1 MTDAP
6 HRPSR
11 EELDDL
17 FRDDN
22 LWEHARRVATA
33 LTLTEGKRGPAF
45 ESDQMLE
52 QRILSLYTR
61 GGLTDDKLVFYY
73 QRNAE
78 LASWTKLTRDQII
91 GYRDALAGKLWL
103 LTAFDRNRKPG
114 DPIIWVIAR

>member
-6 HRPSR
+6 HRPAR

-22 LWEHARRVATA
+22 LWEHARRVVTA
-33 LTLTEGKRGPAF
+33 LTVTEGKRGPAF
-45 ESDQMLE
+45 ESAAVIE

-61 GGLTDDKLVFYY
+61 GGLTDDKLVTYY

-78 LASWTKLTRDQII
+78 LASWTKLTPKQII
-91 GYRDALAGKLWL
+91 GYRRALAGKLWL

-114 DPIIWVIAR
+114 DPIIWVVAR

>member
-1 MTDAP
+1 MMTDAP

-17 FRDDN
+17 FRTDS
-22 LWEHARRVATA
+22 LWKFAMNIAATTPPVVEDA
-33 LTLTEGKRGPAF
+33 AVI
-45 ESDQMLE
+45 E

-61 GGLTDDKLVFYY
+61 GGLTDDKLVIYY

-78 LASWTKLTRDQII
+78 LASWTRLTRDQII

-103 LTAFDRNRKPG
+103 LTAFDRHRKPG